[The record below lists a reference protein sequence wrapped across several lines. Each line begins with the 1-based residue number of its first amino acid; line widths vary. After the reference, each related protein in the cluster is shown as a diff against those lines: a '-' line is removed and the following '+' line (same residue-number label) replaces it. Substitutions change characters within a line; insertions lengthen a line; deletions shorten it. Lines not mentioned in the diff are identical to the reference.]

1 MVYGVVLA
9 GGIGS
14 RMGNVEKPKQFL
26 HIGNKPIIV
35 HTVEKFCVNN
45 RIDKVVVLCPEQWV
59 SYTKDLLKK
68 YLGTMENVSIV
79 PGGKTRNDTIMN
91 AIAFIE
97 ENYGLDDETIVV
109 THDAVRPFV
118 THRIIEDNI
127 DAVQNGTACDTVI
140 PATDTIVESLDNQ
153 VISQIPDRSKYY
165 QGQTPQSFRAKKFK
179 DLYNSL
185 SEEEKKILTD
195 AAKVFVIKG
204 ERVTLVQGET
214 FNIKVT
220 YPYDLQVAET
230 LLGGE
235 KKC

>member
-118 THRIIEDNI
+118 THRIIEDSI

>member
-45 RIDKVVVLCPEQWV
+45 WIDKVVVLCPEQWV

-230 LLGGE
+230 LLRGE